1 MKVSTDSILLGAL
14 CEVKQAKNIL
24 DIGTGCGILALMLA
38 QKSDAEIVAIDLDS
52 NSIAEAKINFQNSP
66 WNNRMDAINSDLIAF
81 AAKSNT
87 KFDLIISNPPYFS
100 QKIFAPSAQRH
111 QARNTKSLSFEELL
125 TSVDKLLTKEGD
137 FWLILPPAEHKSFA
151 ILATSKLFSCV
162 KSIHVSHLIHQPI
175 VLIISHWKH
184 FKPNIIY
191 KTDFL
196 SIHQD
201 ENHYSPEFISIIRDF
216 YPDL

>member
-14 CEVKQAKNIL
+14 CEAKFAKNIL

-38 QKSDAEIVAIDLDS
+38 QKTDAKIVAIDIDS
-52 NSIAEAKINFQNSP
+52 NSIDEAKINFQNSP
-66 WNNRMDAINSDLIAF
+66 WKDRMSAINNDLNSF
-81 AAKSNT
+81 AAITNS

-100 QKIFAPSAQRH
+100 QKIFAPIAQRH
-111 QARNTKSLSFEELL
+111 QARNTKSLSFEQLL
-125 TSVDKLLTKEGD
+125 TSLDKLLTSEGD
-137 FWLILPPAEHKSFA
+137 FWLILPPSEHKSFA

-162 KSIHVSHLIHQPI
+162 KSIHVSHLINQPI

-191 KTDFL
+191 KTKFL

-201 ENHYSPEFISIIRDF
+201 ENHYSPQFISITRDF